1 MWWRPVCFYQ
11 KLRLR
16 LDVGHC
22 QVLCILNLLPRVHF
36 EFRTKSLWFRQLA
49 DTLPNLDSKLL
60 QSLYTLGTSLFSVH
74 YAYKSLPSPHPPPP
88 AFSPCS
94 ILWLCRIA
102 NITENISFPCVF
114 TVSVLWFHDFDQG
127 FMFWHPDA
135 LGVLVPCQIGTSQA
149 FQMVSFHWDGCSL
162 ESYSFALGLTK
173 RCGYSVD
180 VSSKRDFWVTHK
192 IFPMLFPSLGVFH
205 WFLPLEK
212 SLN

>member
-1 MWWRPVCFYQ
+1 MLDIVKCPVYWISYQ
-11 KLRLR
+11 EYTLSSELRACDLGSWQIHYPV
-16 LDVGHC
+16 LIPNCYKVYIPWAHHFF
-22 QVLCILNLLPRVHF
+22 LCITL
-36 EFRTKSLWFRQLA
+36 TKAFHHQ
-49 DTLPNLDSKLL
+49 
-60 QSLYTLGTSLFSVH
+60 
-74 YAYKSLPSPHPPPP
+74 PPTP

-173 RCGYSVD
+173 RCGYNVD